1 MTGNTVKR
9 RSSAQQ
15 GSITLELAIV
25 TPALLLILML
35 LIAGGR
41 LSSAHGQTEE
51 AARDAA
57 RAASLARDPA
67 TAQQAA
73 QAAAH
78 ASVVNQNL
86 SCSALNVSVS
96 GDFSAPAGSPA
107 AVTATVDCQVSL
119 NDLALLPIPGSKQVS
134 ASYTSVLDTY
144 RARE

>member
-1 MTGNTVKR
+1 MTRDIVNKGL
-9 RSSAQQ
+9 AQD
-15 GSITLELAIV
+15 GSVTLELAIV
-25 TPALLLILML
+25 TPALLLILL
-35 LIAGGR
+35 LVIAAGR

-57 RAASLARDPA
+57 RAASLARDPQA
-67 TAQQAA
+67 AQQAA
-73 QAAAH
+73 QAAAQ
-78 ASVVNQNL
+78 ASVINQKL

-96 GDFSAPAGSPA
+96 GNYSAPAGTPA